1 MSEIPPRLTGGLS
14 GRYFLERELGQ
25 GWNATV
31 YLAEDIRGG
40 GQVAMK
46 VVRPELSLVLDAE
59 PFLEVI
65 RGVMRLAHPRVLP
78 VIDAG
83 NSDGVLFYATP
94 YVQAESLRDRL
105 TRDDHLDLGPAVA
118 AAHAVAEALD
128 EAHQQGIVHGGLKP
142 ENVLF
147 APDGTLVADYA
158 FDTALRRA
166 ARGRFAARE
175 FLPRRPHYLSP
186 ERARFAEADV
196 GSDIYALG
204 CLVYEML
211 AAVPPFD
218 GSSAEE
224 VLQNILAQEPEP
236 LGARRPDLPPHVVA
250 AVHRALARE
259 PRDRF
264 PTAQGF
270 VAAL

>member
-1 MSEIPPRLTGGLS
+1 MSEIPQRLTGALS

-31 YLAEDIRGG
+31 YLAEDVRGG

-46 VVRPELSLVLDAE
+46 VVRPELSLMLDAG

-65 RGVMRLAHPRVLP
+65 HGVMRLTHPGVLP

-105 TRDDHLDLGPAVA
+105 TRDDHLELGPAVA
-118 AAHAVAEALD
+118 VARAVGESLD
-128 EAHQQGIVHGGLKP
+128 EAHQQGVAHGGLKP

-147 APDGTLVADYA
+147 APEGTLVADFG
-158 FDTALRRA
+158 FDAALRRGG
-166 ARGRFAARE
+166 RGRFGARE

-186 ERARFAEADV
+186 ERARFADADYA
-196 GSDIYALG
+196 SDIYALG

-224 VLQNILAQEPEP
+224 VVQNILAREPEP
-236 LGARRPDLPPHVVA
+236 LGNRRPDLPPNVVA

-259 PRDRF
+259 PRHRF
-264 PTAQGF
+264 PTAQGLS
-270 VAAL
+270 AAL

>member
-1 MSEIPPRLTGGLS
+1 MSELPQRLTGALS

-40 GQVAMK
+40 AQVAMK
-46 VVRPELSLVLDAE
+46 VVRPDLSLMLDPA
-59 PFLEVI
+59 PFLDSM
-65 RGVMRLAHPRVLP
+65 RGVMRLSHPGVLR
-78 VIDAG
+78 VIDVG

-105 TRDDHLDLGPAVA
+105 TREERLDLQSAGVVA
-118 AAHAVAEALD
+118 RSVAEALD
-128 EAHQQGIVHGGLKP
+128 QAHQQDVPHGGLKP

-147 APDGTLVADYA
+147 APEGVLVADFG
-158 FDTALRRA
+158 FDAALRRA
-166 ARGRFAARE
+166 GRGRFAAQE

-186 ERARFAEADV
+186 ERARFAEADAP
-196 GSDIYALG
+196 SDIYALG

-211 AAVPPFD
+211 AAVPPHE
-218 GSSAEE
+218 GSSAED
-224 VLQNILAQEPEP
+224 VIQDILAREPEP
-236 LGARRPDLPPHVVA
+236 LAALRPDLPSRVA
-250 AVHRALARE
+250 AAVNRALARN

-264 PTAQGF
+264 ATAQEF
-270 VAAL
+270 AAAL

>member
-1 MSEIPPRLTGGLS
+1 MSEIPQRLTGALS

-31 YLAEDIRGG
+31 YLAEDVRGG

-46 VVRPELSLVLDAE
+46 VVRPELGLMLE
-59 PFLEVI
+59 PQPFLEA
-65 RGVMRLAHPRVLP
+65 MRRIMALAHPALLP

-83 NSDGVLFYATP
+83 NSDGVLFSVTP
-94 YVQAESLRDRL
+94 YFPAESLRERL
-105 TRDDHLDLGPAVA
+105 TRDERLEVDSAITVARAVA
-118 AAHAVAEALD
+118 QGLD
-128 EAHQQGIVHGGLKP
+128 EAHRHDVAHGGIKP

-147 APDGTLVADYA
+147 ATEGVLVADCGYEG
-158 FDTALRRA
+158 ALRHA
-166 ARGRFAARE
+166 GRGRFGARD

-186 ERARFAEADV
+186 ERARFGDADAR
-196 GSDIYALG
+196 SDIYALG

-211 AAVPPFD
+211 AAVPPVD

-224 VLQNILAQEPEP
+224 VIQNILSRPAEP
-236 LGARRPDLPPHVVA
+236 LERRRPDLPPSILS
-250 AVHRALARE
+250 AVSRALSPQ

-264 PTAQGF
+264 PTAGEF
-270 VAAL
+270 AAAL